1 MNLKSSNE
9 NIDLNYR
16 KILATLPRAKRRQ
29 LEKKFLKRAKQL
41 RKEKH
46 ESRTASKP

>member
-29 LEKKFLKRAKQL
+29 LEKKFLKRAKQI
-41 RKEKH
+41 RKDKNEQRNTPK
-46 ESRTASKP
+46 T